1 MNLIRLYLIY
11 HTLLINKMKENLI
24 KKNTKVDVRSNY
36 VILKLNQEKDE
47 K

>member
-1 MNLIRLYLIY
+1 
-11 HTLLINKMKENLI
+11 MKENLI
-24 KKNTKVDVRSNY
+24 KKDTKVDVRSNY